1 MLQYEQA
8 KAVEGQAFQLV
19 APSGLLGVTLVA
31 VEAIEVRGRLRPNLP
46 TPFVMRFQG
55 TPGVRCPQMMHRLLH
70 PQLGELDI
78 FLVATGH
85 DAATG
90 DYLYQANFN

>member
-8 KAVEGQAFQLV
+8 KAVEGQAFQLL
-19 APSGLLGVTLVA
+19 APSGVLVLTLVA
-31 VEAIEVRGRLRPNLP
+31 VNAIDVRGRPRPNLP
-46 TPFVMRFQG
+46 MPFVMRFQG
-55 TPGVRCPQMMHRLLH
+55 TPGVRCPQMMHRLVH

-90 DYLYQANFN
+90 EYLYQANFN